1 MIETAAPEGY
11 LQAEAVSF
19 TVEDTGVQQHVYMY
33 DEAVSVVTGDESEII
48 GYLFMLASSL
58 IVVLGFIYFKVK
70 NSQG

>member
-1 MIETAAPEGY
+1 M
-11 LQAEAVSF
+11 QAEAESN
-19 TVEDTGVQQHVYMY
+19 TVQYTGDQQHVYMY
-33 DEAVSVVTGDESEII
+33 DEAVSVVTGDESEVI